1 MGRTKRKVEDFE
13 EEMKRI
19 AEEFISFREQNHL
32 SQKLLAEVMGVAR
45 RTIQNAEDGKHI
57 PHAETVNKFGEL
69 KDKYESEGKVLA
81 KQA

>member
-1 MGRTKRKVEDFE
+1 MARTKRKVEEFQ
-13 EEMKRI
+13 EEMDKI
-19 AEEFISFREQNHL
+19 AEEFITFRTEHNL

-57 PHAETVNKFGEL
+57 PHAETVKKFEELRNKYKTEA
-69 KDKYESEGKVLA
+69 KMLA